1 MPKKY
6 QFLII
11 GSGAGG
17 ATLARELSKQDKQV
31 LVVEKGVYEKKVGTL
46 KDSFRYFEGSRLL
59 HIPKKSKEGVII
71 WRTLMAGGST
81 VVSCGNGVRCLEK
94 ELADLGISLEEEFRE
109 AEAEMNIAPI
119 DKKLL
124 SEGSKR
130 IMQASNELGYKMEL
144 MPKFIDY
151 KKCSKCGQCV
161 LGCARGAKWT
171 ALDYLKEAKQN
182 KVEILYDTDIEKV
195 IIKDGKVKG
204 VKGKGPQGEV
214 EIYSDK
220 VIVAAGGLGTPVIL
234 EQSGIENSGSGLFI
248 DMLVNTYGLADGFN
262 QIDEPSMA
270 LVDHEFYE
278 DKGFILSPFIMSPK
292 KIRLIEMGIRGFFL
306 ANSRLV
312 GIMTK
317 TRDDA
322 TGQIYSDGTISKPVT
337 ENDWKRLKEGSSIA
351 KKILIKAG
359 AAEKSILVSK
369 PQGAHPGGTCAI
381 GKIVDKNLQTEIE
394 NLFVCDASV
403 LPIAPGM
410 PPILT
415 IVALAKKLAKTLL

>member
-1 MPKKY
+1 
-6 QFLII
+6 
-11 GSGAGG
+11 
-17 ATLARELSKQDKQV
+17 
-31 LVVEKGVYEKKVGTL
+31 
-46 KDSFRYFEGSRLL
+46 
-59 HIPKKSKEGVII
+59 
-71 WRTLMAGGST
+71 
-81 VVSCGNGVRCLEK
+81 
-94 ELADLGISLEEEFRE
+94 
-109 AEAEMNIAPI
+109 
-119 DKKLL
+119 
-124 SEGSKR
+124 
-130 IMQASNELGYKMEL
+130 
-144 MPKFIDY
+144 
-151 KKCSKCGQCV
+151 
-161 LGCARGAKWT
+161 
-171 ALDYLKEAKQN
+171 
-182 KVEILYDTDIEKV
+182 
-195 IIKDGKVKG
+195 
-204 VKGKGPQGEV
+204 
-214 EIYSDK
+214 
-220 VIVAAGGLGTPVIL
+220 
-234 EQSGIENSGSGLFI
+234 
-248 DMLVNTYGLADGFN
+248 
-262 QIDEPSMA
+262 
-270 LVDHEFYE
+270 
-278 DKGFILSPFIMSPK
+278 
-292 KIRLIEMGIRGFFL
+292 MGIRGFFL

>member
-151 KKCSKCGQCV
+151 KKCSKCGQCA

-182 KVEILYDTDIEKV
+182 KVY
-195 IIKDGKVKG
+195 
-204 VKGKGPQGEV
+204 
-214 EIYSDK
+214 
-220 VIVAAGGLGTPVIL
+220 
-234 EQSGIENSGSGLFI
+234 
-248 DMLVNTYGLADGFN
+248 M
-262 QIDEPSMA
+262 
-270 LVDHEFYE
+270 
-278 DKGFILSPFIMSPK
+278 
-292 KIRLIEMGIRGFFL
+292 
-306 ANSRLV
+306 
-312 GIMTK
+312 
-317 TRDDA
+317 
-322 TGQIYSDGTISKPVT
+322 
-337 ENDWKRLKEGSSIA
+337 
-351 KKILIKAG
+351 ILI
-359 AAEKSILVSK
+359 LRR
-369 PQGAHPGGTCAI
+369 
-381 GKIVDKNLQTEIE
+381 L
-394 NLFVCDASV
+394 
-403 LPIAPGM
+403 
-410 PPILT
+410 
-415 IVALAKKLAKTLL
+415 